1 MPNHPAT
8 GLFQRFA
15 SRLRFPQ
22 LFFVTAGVFVVD
34 LFIPD
39 LIPFADEILL
49 GLLTLLLGNLRRD
62 SDETEPKTDRPP
74 MKDVTPP
81 GTDRS

>member
-1 MPNHPAT
+1 MLSNPLI

-22 LFFVTAGVFVVD
+22 LFFLTAGLFLLD
-34 LFIPD
+34 LLIPD
-39 LIPFADEILL
+39 LVPFVDEVLL
-49 GLLTLLLGNLRRD
+49 GLLTLLLGNLRSERGM
-62 SDETEPKTDRPP
+62 EEEKPP

-81 GTDRS
+81 GTEK